1 MNGQYAQ
8 DAFSKS
14 FLRDYQI
21 RKDTKG
27 YYTEMYKNAWYMR
40 LCALSRC
47 IFSPSEY
54 AFTINRQGRNTGG
67 TAQASSG
74 RRENPAAV
82 ADPLRE
88 IPAQATGRL
97 QTDQKVET
105 LRPPQLVQ
113 AAEDP
118 RRKAGRLQTS
128 SGRRSESRCRR
139 QIHAGSWKATDRI
152 RPAQATA
159 GVPLPL

>member
-1 MNGQYAQ
+1 MVYATLCIITMHFFTLRICVYDKPTGKKHRLHSSGQ
-8 DAFSKS
+8 
-14 FLRDYQI
+14 LRPP
-21 RKDTKG
+21 G
-27 YYTEMYKNAWYMR
+27 E
-40 LCALSRC
+40 SRC
-47 IFSPSEY
+47 RRGSS
-54 AFTINRQGRNTGG
+54 ARNTGG